1 MFDTTESSISE
12 QPVEVTTQAQDLQ
25 LTPIEQENIRDIEA
39 LKEKYPYAVIP
50 LDEKSGDKSVIIDF
64 TKMNENLAA
73 LCTVYGTD
81 RAADLEKS
89 LVYGPRRK
97 LLEPGREYDEMRWL
111 LTGKDS
117 KVSKEFLPYGVALLQ
132 GNQNITI
139 TPKRGVEVMG
149 AFQDL
154 GGGKPLREV
163 IKTEEDKKAFEKIMG
178 FVDKYNRLVLE
189 SKQAVNRSF
198 ATTVW
203 EV

>member
-50 LDEKSGDKSVIIDF
+50 LDEKSGDKSVTIEF
-64 TKMNENLAA
+64 TKMKENLAA
-73 LCTVYGTD
+73 LFSVYGTD
-81 RAADLEKS
+81 RATYLEKS
-89 LVYGPRRK
+89 LVYGPRK
-97 LLEPGREYDEMRWL
+97 DLLKSGGEYDEMRWL
-111 LTGKDS
+111 LTGEDS

-132 GNQNITI
+132 GNQSITI

-154 GGGKPLREV
+154 GGGKPLRKV
-163 IKTEEDKKAFEKIMG
+163 IKTEEDQEAFDKIMG